1 MARPGRGWQCPALRQ
16 CPSAARPA
24 LGGCCAPAPN
34 CCLSQ
39 FKSLSLQVAFADR
52 AAICSPFVDTCAV
65 CLHRPFL
72 PDLTLFLP
80 DSLLAPGLSTCL
92 PPGADS
98 RHSPPV
104 AIASARVG
112 VALLH
117 NFPCKDWME
126 APECRMAQHAVGRAF
141 RPRKQV
147 FHESAVL
154 AVLVLKCSQAR
165 RGGGPTPAAPIA
177 ARCRRCRNHSLYAAS
192 RPAATARRNSSN
204 QRR

>member
-1 MARPGRGWQCPALRQ
+1 MARPGRGWQC
-16 CPSAARPA
+16 PA

-65 CLHRPFL
+65 GLHRPFL

-147 FHESAVL
+147 FHKSAVL
-154 AVLVLKCSQAR
+154 AVKP
-165 RGGGPTPAAPIA
+165 GGGPTPAAPIA

-204 QRR
+204 HRR